1 MPQTPPFPLFYSNF
15 LLVENGVGVTPGLW
29 ITWPTVKYNL
39 PPDKLSGGSEL
50 ALVSDGLIVG
60 RAPQVDGSVRSEVHP
75 VLLG

>member
-1 MPQTPPFPLFYSNF
+1 

-60 RAPQVDGSVRSEVHP
+60 RAPQVDGSVRSEVP
-75 VLLG
+75 SPPRLRQMGLWRLSKRER